1 MTSKMSNPSA
11 HIVIGITGGI
21 AAYKTLSLIRLL
33 KKAGHEVKV
42 VATRHAMDF
51 VTPLTLQT
59 LSQNK
64 VCTDLFEP
72 TQNFEVEHVAL
83 AEWADMMVVAP
94 ASANIIGKFANG
106 IADDMLSTLFLAF
119 SKPVFLAPAMNKN
132 MWVNPAVQHNIGIL
146 KDRNC
151 HILAPA
157 SGFLA
162 CGTDGEGRMQEPE
175 DIFQKLFEKSP
186 FSTAWNGKK
195 VLVTAGPTYEPIDPV
210 RFVGNYS
217 SGLMGMQL
225 AQKLAEQGAKVTLV
239 CGPTH
244 LSVNHCN
251 IIRVNVS
258 TADEMLRA
266 CLAAAPESE
275 LIIMA
280 AAVADYT
287 PALFETEKIKKT
299 DSVLNLSLKKTV
311 DILATLGMQRAEKQ
325 CIVGFALETEN
336 EIDNAREKLQNKHID
351 IIVLNSLR
359 NEGAGFQ
366 CKTNQVT
373 IMDKNGKVQQGT
385 LKGKE
390 KVADDIIH
398 YIADYLKITTPPLP

>member
-195 VLVTAGPTYEPIDPV
+195 
-210 RFVGNYS
+210 
-217 SGLMGMQL
+217 
-225 AQKLAEQGAKVTLV
+225 
-239 CGPTH
+239 
-244 LSVNHCN
+244 
-251 IIRVNVS
+251 
-258 TADEMLRA
+258 
-266 CLAAAPESE
+266 
-275 LIIMA
+275 
-280 AAVADYT
+280 
-287 PALFETEKIKKT
+287 
-299 DSVLNLSLKKTV
+299 SLGYCRS
-311 DILATLGMQRAEKQ
+311 DL
-325 CIVGFALETEN
+325 
-336 EIDNAREKLQNKHID
+336 
-351 IIVLNSLR
+351 
-359 NEGAGFQ
+359 
-366 CKTNQVT
+366 
-373 IMDKNGKVQQGT
+373 
-385 LKGKE
+385 
-390 KVADDIIH
+390 
-398 YIADYLKITTPPLP
+398 